1 MQIVVEDPFVLR
13 DPFADIADSAYDP
26 FGPSPIEGSSSSE
39 VTLQA
44 FVNSTQWV
52 DARDIGNSFERAGWT
67 QCPVSTTSNLNNTA
81 SSSSAGNKVSS
92 SSINSLPSKSS
103 SNGLVNESKDYKP
116 VRSTKSVNDSTVPPV
131 ASDTTQSVSS
141 RSATNEVIESVTSDT
156 PKSVNNMLVNG
167 DTAVPVSRDK
177 VKLSSSMLIRSR
189 QPTADA
195 PTTRT
200 SAAAQIPVVGP
211 KSDSLISRRSL
222 AAASPSK
229 SGEMPITTVQ
239 STSSDMRDKV
249 SPAKLQQSVPSIAIH
264 DDNTAF

>member
-1 MQIVVEDPFVLR
+1 MLR

-39 VTLQA
+39 MTLQA

-52 DARDIGNSFERAGWT
+52 DARDIGNSFEQAGWT
-67 QCPVSTTSNLNNTA
+67 QCPVSTTSNLSNTA
-81 SSSSAGNKVSS
+81 LSSSASNKVSN

-116 VRSTKSVNDSTVPPV
+116 VWSTKSVNDSSVPPI
-131 ASDTTQSVSS
+131 ASDSMQSVSS
-141 RSATNEVIESVTSDT
+141 RSATSDVIASISSDT
-156 PKSVNNMLVNG
+156 PKLVNNTLANG
-167 DTAVPVSRDK
+167 DTTVPVSRDK

-189 QPTADA
+189 QPTADV

-200 SAAAQIPVVGP
+200 SAAAQIPVVGL
-211 KSDSLISRRSL
+211 KSDLLISRRSL
-222 AAASPSK
+222 AATSPSK

-239 STSSDMRDKV
+239 PTSSDVRDKV